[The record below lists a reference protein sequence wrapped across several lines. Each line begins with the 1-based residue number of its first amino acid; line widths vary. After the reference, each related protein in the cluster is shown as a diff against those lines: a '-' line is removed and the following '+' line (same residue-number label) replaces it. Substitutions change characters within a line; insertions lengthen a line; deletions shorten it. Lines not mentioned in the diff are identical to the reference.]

1 MKISESGTS
10 KRVRPC
16 VLTIP
21 KVRLILKS
29 VRPLR
34 STPDRQQI
42 SDVLAEA
49 GLRSTPQ
56 RYAVMEFLMR
66 TPVHA
71 TAEEVFEAVN
81 RLDPRSS
88 RATIYNN
95 LRSLVEARLVREV
108 VADSRAA
115 RFEAHIEKH
124 HHFICDQCGTVED
137 IPWFDVPPR
146 DRRTIGARTV
156 RDCELTLRGL
166 CENCARAQK

>member
-1 MKISESGTS
+1 MRQT
-10 KRVRPC
+10 R
-16 VLTIP
+16 T
-21 KVRLILKS
+21 
-29 VRPLR
+29 
-34 STPDRQQI
+34 TPDRQQI
-42 SDVLAEA
+42 SDVLAGS

-66 TPVHA
+66 SPVHA

-81 RLDPRSS
+81 RQDPRAS

-124 HHFICDQCGTVED
+124 HHFICDQCGAVED
-137 IPWFDVPPR
+137 IAWFDVPAR
-146 DRRTIGARTV
+146 DRRTLGGRTV

>member
-1 MKISESGTS
+1 
-10 KRVRPC
+10 VRP
-16 VLTIP
+16 V
-21 KVRLILKS
+21 
-29 VRPLR
+29 R
-34 STPDRQQI
+34 STPDREQI
-42 SDVLAEA
+42 SEVLAGA

-81 RLDPRSS
+81 RMDPRAS

-137 IPWFDVPPR
+137 IAWFDVPAR
-146 DRRTIGARTV
+146 DRRMLGGRMV